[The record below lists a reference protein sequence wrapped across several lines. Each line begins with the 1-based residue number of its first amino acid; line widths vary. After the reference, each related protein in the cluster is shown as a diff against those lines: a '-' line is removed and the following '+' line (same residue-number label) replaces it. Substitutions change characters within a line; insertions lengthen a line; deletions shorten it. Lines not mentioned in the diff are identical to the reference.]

1 MRFLVRFMLLDAP
14 DYRYEDA
21 VQIHPDIPHDKPTH
35 FGYGEVI
42 AVGDDDVPS
51 VLWPLYSVTDIPF
64 MSLKPIDDPGRP
76 GHKAYVEQIYLVR
89 EPEWENYPMPED
101 IRQIIER
108 RGQEP
113 EDRLSPD

>member
-14 DYRYEDA
+14 DYCYEDA

-51 VLWPLYSVTDIPF
+51 VLWPLYGVTEIPF

-89 EPEWENYPMPED
+89 EPNEK
-101 IRQIIER
+101 ITRCRSIFGKSLSAGGRSR
-108 RGQEP
+108 RTG
-113 EDRLSPD
+113 